1 MLASRSAALGCQRSV
16 ERTLTEAQSVVLK
29 LAPMSGDDR
38 RTRQQSAMAPGK
50 VRLSYDP
57 RGPPVPD
64 EPSIFL
70 FAGSIHPLLFEA
82 GCGVA
87 IATAGRTSGQCYY
100 RVPRL
105 RAVGQSG
112 AVSTVTVLFCQRIAQ
127 IRPSPGADPG
137 GEISA
142 GSRFRFCS
150 RGAVL
155 RGRLNQQASR

>member
-1 MLASRSAALGCQRSV
+1 M
-16 ERTLTEAQSVVLK
+16 T
-29 LAPMSGDDR
+29 PD
-38 RTRQQSAMAPGK
+38 
-50 VRLSYDP
+50 
-57 RGPPVPD
+57 GPPVPD

-112 AVSTVTVLFCQRIAQ
+112 VLLALSQCYSANALRKLDLHLAQ
-127 IRPSPGADPG
+127 ILAARS
-137 GEISA
+137 
-142 GSRFRFCS
+142 
-150 RGAVL
+150 VL
-155 RGRLNQQASR
+155 GLGFDFVLEVQFYAEG